1 MILRVDRLGTE
12 MPPPSDPDPAGAARV
27 QELMGGRFGEMS
39 TFMNYTFQSFN
50 FRNRQGARPFY
61 DLISNIAAEEF
72 GHIELVAVAINTMLT
87 GATPATDK
95 TAFDGSMT
103 DLKDQAINPHH
114 FIAGGQG
121 ALPQDSRGMP
131 WTGDNVFSSGD
142 LIEDLTHNFFL
153 ETGAR
158 NNKLKV
164 YEMCDHPAAR
174 ALTGYL
180 LVRGGVH
187 QVAYA
192 RAVELL
198 TGANLSKMFPS
209 PRIPTDKIPECQPHI
224 KKKLHLK
231 LYRFSP
237 DDYREIAAAF
247 NGPHP
252 ETGEP
257 LEVVD
262 EAPEGALPNDLPS
275 QPAVFAPDYF
285 PEEIAEIAQ
294 KLRKKAG
301 LPDEPL
307 GEVANP
313 SNGGAGKAVKKA
325 AKKAKSKVT

>member
-1 MILRVDRLGTE
+1 VILRYDRLGTE
-12 MPPPSDPDPAGAARV
+12 MPPPSDPDPAGAAKV

-50 FRNRQGARPFY
+50 FRDRQGARPFY
-61 DLISNIAAEEF
+61 DLIANIAAEEF
-72 GHIELVAVAINTMLT
+72 GHIELVATAINTMLT
-87 GATPATDK
+87 GATPVANGAPSKDP
-95 TAFDGSMT
+95 FG

-121 ALPQDSRGMP
+121 ALCQDSRGNP

-198 TGANLSKMFPS
+198 TGADLSKMFPS
-209 PRIPTDKIPECQPHI
+209 PRIPTDKIPECKPHI
-224 KKKLHLK
+224 DKGLHLK

-237 DDYREIAAAF
+237 NDYKEIVAVF
-247 NGPHP
+247 TGDHP

-262 EAPEGALPNDLPS
+262 EAPEGALPNDLPG
-275 QPAVFAPDYF
+275 QPAVFAPDYA
-285 PEEIAEIAQ
+285 PEEIRAIAD
-294 KLRKKAG
+294 KLRKQAG

-307 GEVANP
+307 GEVAN
-313 SNGGAGKAVKKA
+313 SGNAKSTVKKA
-325 AKKAKSKVT
+325 ASKAKAKVT